1 MSIWGKLLLLFVFGL
16 PTSEKEQNKMK
27 SCHLVSPTPSPMA
40 HCLLGCIGKIFQSF
54 NYRFLEPILVQN
66 QFSQTSWQIIK
77 SPRLRL
83 LLNIFQ
89 IHHHDNISSILKW
102 DFCKTVLYLAG
113 FFKPSKSEKYFT
125 NSEFLIKPKVVVD
138 ILVVFVLFFQW
149 KIGNCNLKRRTPWL
163 RLCINFDS
171 LYVSYFLEFLFPFHR
186 KSASALQDSRPFV
199 LLFSR
204 IYLMNIQNRPRMPMK
219 IKKLFTLLYYRIRY
233 FASSLKTGEGALLKQ
248 NWSGQSLSR
257 SAKVLR
263 GKVSSKRRRM
273 R

>member
-27 SCHLVSPTPSPMA
+27 SCHLVSPKPPPMA

-89 IHHHDNISSILKW
+89 IHHHDNISSVLKW
-102 DFCKTVLYLAG
+102 DFWKTVLYLAG

-149 KIGNCNLKRRTPWL
+149 KIGNCNLKSRRWL
-163 RLCINFDS
+163 KRPENI
-171 LYVSYFLEFLFPFHR
+171 LYFR
-186 KSASALQDSRPFV
+186 
-199 LLFSR
+199 
-204 IYLMNIQNRPRMPMK
+204 
-219 IKKLFTLLYYRIRY
+219 
-233 FASSLKTGEGALLKQ
+233 
-248 NWSGQSLSR
+248 
-257 SAKVLR
+257 
-263 GKVSSKRRRM
+263 
-273 R
+273 